1 MENKFGDGWMDR
13 MQIHYHSYKLLT
25 FSCLYMTIEVTDL
38 CVVQKKYEDI
48 SRNVNCKF
56 EKLTYK
62 ISLVSYTRSTGVQLN
77 HTVWLN
83 AP

>member
-1 MENKFGDGWMDR
+1 MDR

-48 SRNVNCKF
+48 SRNVN
-56 EKLTYK
+56 
-62 ISLVSYTRSTGVQLN
+62 
-77 HTVWLN
+77 
-83 AP
+83 